1 MLAIKIKDIRSMPDN
16 ALQDRLNELIL
27 ELSIE
32 KRKIAATGVS
42 SKVVKTRE
50 LRRTIARIKTVLN
63 QRGAKR

>member
-1 MLAIKIKDIRSMPDN
+1 VLAIKIKDIRSMPDN